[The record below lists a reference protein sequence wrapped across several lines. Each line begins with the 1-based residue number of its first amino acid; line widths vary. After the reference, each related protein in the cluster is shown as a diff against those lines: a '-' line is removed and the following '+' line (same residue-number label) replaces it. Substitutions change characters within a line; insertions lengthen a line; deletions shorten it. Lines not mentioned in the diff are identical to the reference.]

1 MQLER
6 KVRLHSMVA
15 YGVGSVP
22 DSIKNFAWDL
32 FILFL
37 YTQVFGLSGTL
48 TGLALLVAIAFDAVS
63 DPYVGFLSDR
73 STGLPLGRRH
83 SFMLFATVPFAVS
96 FYLLFT
102 PPAGLDQ
109 LGLFAWLVT
118 FGVLSRLFMTF
129 FAVPIRAVGAELS
142 RDVGVRPRIIA
153 FGTLGLTLARI
164 GLPILAFSYFFVAS
178 EQYTR
183 GQLDPTKYA
192 PFAATFSIICV
203 VAMLI
208 CIVGT
213 YRPIREIEAMEAP
226 VPRPRIGPLEG
237 LKAVISAMT
246 VTPNVRWSF
255 ILALVVFFSI
265 VSISILKIHL
275 VTYLWQTPPGLTQWI
290 ISAQYIGT
298 GIGAFTLPFLV
309 KAIDRKLCI
318 SAGMVG
324 FTVLSALAVL
334 LPLWGL
340 FPPAASPELAYALI
354 VTFLVAG
361 LLLGVYFVAIGS
373 LSADVADEHEV
384 NTGRRQQALIGG
396 FGMFAIKAAGALM
409 TFITG
414 VYLDLIAFPAGAPV
428 GTVPAEKIAALGY
441 FSAGFCVLGALLVLL
456 TVSRLDTSLG
466 KQQEINRRLQATMQ
480 ADTSVST

>member
-1 MQLER
+1 MSLER
-6 KVRLHSMVA
+6 KVPWYSMGA
-15 YGVGSVP
+15 FGVGSVP

-48 TGLALLVAIAFDAVS
+48 TGLALLIALAFDAVS

-73 STGLPLGRRH
+73 GRGLPLGRRH
-83 SFMLFATVPFAVS
+83 SFMLFATVPFGVC

-142 RDVGVRPRIIA
+142 RDISVRPRIIA

-164 GLPILAFSYFFVAS
+164 GLPILAFSYFFIPS
-178 EQYTR
+178 EEYTR
-183 GQLDPTKYA
+183 GQLNPANYA

-208 CIVGT
+208 CIAGT
-213 YRPIREIEAMEAP
+213 YKPIRAIEAMEAP
-226 VPRPRIGPLEG
+226 APRPRIGPLEG
-237 LKAVISAMT
+237 IKAVISAMT
-246 VTPNVRWSF
+246 VTPNVRWTF
-255 ILALVVFFSI
+255 ILAIVVFFSI
-265 VSISILKIHL
+265 VSISVLKIHL
-275 VTYLWQTPPGLTQWI
+275 VTYLWQTPPNLTQWI
-290 ISAQYIGT
+290 VAAQYIGT
-298 GIGAFTLPFLV
+298 GAGAFTLPFLV

-318 SAGMVG
+318 STGMIG
-324 FTVLSALAVL
+324 FTLLSALAVL

-340 FPPAASPELAYALI
+340 FPPPGTRALGFALI
-354 VTFLVAG
+354 AIFLVAG
-361 LLLGVYFVAIGS
+361 LMLGAYFVAIGS

-409 TFITG
+409 TFMTG
-414 VYLDLIAFPAGAPV
+414 VYLDIIA
-428 GTVPAEKIAALGY
+428 

-456 TVSRLDTSLG
+456 TVTRLDASLG
-466 KQQEINRRLQATMQ
+466 KQQEINRRLQAMMQ
-480 ADTSVST
+480 AETGAAT